1 MNVDGRS
8 ARQFVA
14 ELADRFEEGQALDVA
29 DRAADLDQ
37 HEVDILVAEDDE
49 LLDGVGD
56 VRNDLHGAAEIIA
69 APLLGE
75 DLLVD
80 AARGDVV
87 GFFRR
92 HAGEALVMAEVE
104 IGLGPVVGDE
114 HLAVLIRAHGARI
127 DVEIGVELFQ
137 PDRIPARLQKRAE
150 GGGCETFSQGG
161 DHAAGDE
168 DVPLHGILVSHRFR
182 RVSKRQI
189 RHIHNELAN
198 RD

>member
-1 MNVDGRS
+1 MNVDRGT
-8 ARQFVA
+8 ARQLVA
-14 ELADRFEEGQALDVA
+14 QLADGLEERQALDVA

-37 HEVDILVAEDDE
+37 HEIDVLVAENDE
-49 LLDGVGD
+49 LLDGIGD

-69 APLLGE
+69 APFLGE
-75 DLLVD
+75 DVLVD

-92 HAGEALVMAEVE
+92 HAGEALVMPEIE
-104 IGLGPVVGDE
+104 IGFRPVVGDE

-137 PDRIPARLQKRAE
+137 ADRIPARLQKRAK

-168 DVPLHGILVSHRFR
+168 DVPLHGILVSHRGT
-182 RVSKRQI
+182 
-189 RHIHNELAN
+189 
-198 RD
+198 